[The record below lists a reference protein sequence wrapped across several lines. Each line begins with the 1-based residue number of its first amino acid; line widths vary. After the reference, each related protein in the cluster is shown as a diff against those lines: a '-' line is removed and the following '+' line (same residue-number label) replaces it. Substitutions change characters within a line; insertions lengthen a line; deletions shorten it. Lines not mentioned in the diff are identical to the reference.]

1 MMFGRR
7 IEIVCVIAHCA
18 SKLPT
23 QIEIVVL
30 HGNVVAMPMHTRH
43 ILSASLTVFFFQFA
57 GRLVYMLIYLYTDE
71 ESERETSITKMKWTR
86 VSSAQYMQFH
96 AISILITSFQIQWAR
111 EKKKSNDCICLSY
124 ISL

>member
-43 ILSASLTVFFFQFA
+43 ILSQFDGFFFSICRTL
-57 GRLVYMLIYLYTDE
+57 GLYAD
-71 ESERETSITKMKWTR
+71 
-86 VSSAQYMQFH
+86 
-96 AISILITSFQIQWAR
+96 
-111 EKKKSNDCICLSY
+111 LSLY
-124 ISL
+124 R